1 MPLRFL
7 TQFLGGCGIEMS
19 DGANLMTYS
28 SLALSVIALLISG
41 ASLYYSRV
49 VHLDNGGRAELV
61 LLDGYKPPLKR
72 IRVVFLVRNT
82 GRGPLNVTN
91 IIFGQG
97 LGPDIEL
104 MSQYVRL
111 PRGPKSEPLFMK
123 FVQGPTLPL
132 RLDGNRD
139 SELWTIDTSFYPIVL
154 GDMDREMR
162 ASVMSDKRIRVG
174 VVLGDHTS
182 TIRGFSL

>member
-49 VHLDNGGRAELV
+49 VHLDNGGRALRVVHLDNGGRAELV
-61 LLDGYKPPLKR
+61 LVDGYKPPLKR

-91 IIFGQG
+91 IIF
-97 LGPDIEL
+97 
-104 MSQYVRL
+104 
-111 PRGPKSEPLFMK
+111 
-123 FVQGPTLPL
+123 
-132 RLDGNRD
+132 
-139 SELWTIDTSFYPIVL
+139 
-154 GDMDREMR
+154 
-162 ASVMSDKRIRVG
+162 
-174 VVLGDHTS
+174 
-182 TIRGFSL
+182 